1 VDIGLTVPW
10 WSRADRTTM
19 LEWCR
24 RIDAGPFSTL
34 AAGDRIAYSG
44 HDLMTLLT
52 FAAAVTERVRITSTV
67 LVLPAADP
75 VRVAKQAATI
85 DVLSDG
91 RFTLGV
97 GVGGR
102 EEDYRIVGV
111 PFAGRFARLDE
122 HVATMRR
129 VWSADEVVAGV
140 RPVGPAPV
148 QPAGPPLLTASMGPK
163 SLARS
168 ARWADGL
175 AGFDLAP
182 DPEQIGPFFRLVEQ
196 AWRDAGRDARPRLT
210 TSAFFALGPGAHDRL
225 YGYAHDYLSNFG
237 PELADAMA
245 ALARLDDAG
254 ALRDTIAA
262 LEEIGCDEFVLA
274 PTTDDPD
281 EVDRLA
287 AALR

>member
-24 RIDAGPFSTL
+24 RVDAGPFSVL
-34 AAGDRIAYSG
+34 AAGDRLAYSG

-52 FAAAVTERVRITSTV
+52 FAAAVTERVRIAATV

-75 VRVAKQAATI
+75 VRIAKQAATL

-102 EEDYRIVGV
+102 EEDYRIVDAT
-111 PFAGRFARLDE
+111 FAGRFARLDE

-129 VWSADEVVAGV
+129 VWAGDAIVAGV

-148 QPAGPPLLTASMGPK
+148 QPGGPPLLTASMGPR

-175 AGFDLAP
+175 AGFDLVP
-182 DPEQIGPFFRLVEQ
+182 DPERIGPFFRLVEQ
-196 AWRDAGRDARPRLT
+196 AWRDAGRETRPRLT
-210 TSAFFALGPGAHDRL
+210 TSAFFALGDDAPARL

-237 PELADAMA
+237 EDLADAMA
-245 ALARLDDAG
+245 SMARLHDPG
-254 ALRDTIAA
+254 ALRATIAA
-262 LEEIGCDEFVLA
+262 LDEIGCDEFVLA
-274 PTTDDPD
+274 PTTADPT
-281 EVDRLA
+281 EVDRLV
-287 AALR
+287 AALA